1 MTELVEGKD
10 VYEVKANNCN
20 CHPETCN
27 HWDFYIFKEGERFIG
42 SDDKKNL
49 YETVTGLKKTIG
61 NANGC

>member
-10 VYEVKANNCN
+10 AYEVKANNCN

-27 HWDFYIFKEGERFIG
+27 HWDFYIFKDGERFIG

-49 YETVTGLKKTIG
+49 YETVTGLKR
-61 NANGC
+61 